1 MNDAMLFA
9 QGLSTRSAKWSR
21 VLLGLSIVSMTLA
34 TWLIAT
40 PAWNAGSDAEAEA
53 TRLAGRIAA
62 RDRLEHEYQDRS
74 KAFSVLQVRGA
85 ALLRTIPQD
94 PAQAQLMRALSEP
107 VDGVLVFS
115 QTIAA
120 GKSVAAAREG
130 PKSWRAVPVT
140 VAMKADFATCLRML
154 QRAEQSDRLVRT
166 LELDFKRDPTDASGV
181 IDASIVVDAV
191 WNDDALDAPSI
202 GGAP

>member
-1 MNDAMLFA
+1 
-9 QGLSTRSAKWSR
+9 
-21 VLLGLSIVSMTLA
+21 
-34 TWLIAT
+34 
-40 PAWNAGSDAEAEA
+40 
-53 TRLAGRIAA
+53 
-62 RDRLEHEYQDRS
+62 
-74 KAFSVLQVRGA
+74 
-85 ALLRTIPQD
+85 
-94 PAQAQLMRALSEP
+94 MRALSEP

-140 VAMKADFATCLRML
+140 VAMKADFATCLRVL

-166 LELDFKRDPTDASGV
+166 LELDFRRDPTDASGV

-191 WNDDALDAPSI
+191 WNDHALDAPSI